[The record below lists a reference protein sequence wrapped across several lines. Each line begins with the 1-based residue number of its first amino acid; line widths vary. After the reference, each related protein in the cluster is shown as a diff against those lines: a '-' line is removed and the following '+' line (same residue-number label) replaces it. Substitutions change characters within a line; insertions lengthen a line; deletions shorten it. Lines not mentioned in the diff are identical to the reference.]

1 MNDASLDIVHAATD
15 YGEYDELMDEYLSCI
30 HMSDAAVQELC
41 DYFTK
46 QYEETGRKVVLAFA
60 GDHAPSF
67 VAHVAD
73 KTRTEGNDLQILE
86 RSTPFFIWANY
97 PLENIDAATSTADSL
112 NRMDMVMLAPTIA
125 QQAGLPLTGYYTYL
139 LAMKQQTPVVTA
151 ANDYMKV
158 DGTYGTYGEDE
169 SLDAWVKGYLAL
181 EYHNIGAHAKRVQSI
196 FGQ

>member
-1 MNDASLDIVHAATD
+1 
-15 YGEYDELMDEYLSCI
+15 MDEYLSCI

-67 VAHVAD
+67 VDHVAD
-73 KTRTEGNDLQILE
+73 KTRVEGNDLQILE

-97 PLENIDAATSTADSL
+97 PLENIDAATSTADPL

-125 QQAGLPLTGYYTYL
+125 QQAGLPLTGYYKYL

-151 ANDYMKV
+151 ANDYMKA
-158 DGTYGTYGEDE
+158 DGTTGTYGEDE

-181 EYHNIGAHAKRVQSI
+181 EYNNIGAHAKRVQSI